1 MEQRKQMGFSVLL
14 FLAAF
19 AGVLF
24 AAKKKLWADV
34 H

>member
-1 MEQRKQMGFSVLL
+1 MEERKQMGFAVLI
-14 FLAAF
+14 FLVVF

-24 AAKKKLWADV
+24 AAKRKLWADV